1 MLLLQMVFYFATMAV
16 KLIADIV
23 VVNAALS
30 FAVNASFYDGFLLVA
45 TVPDAALHFVITYA
59 LVVVC
64 GCCIC

>member
-30 FAVNASFYDGFLLVA
+30 CAVNASFYDGFLLV
-45 TVPDAALHFVITYA
+45 
-59 LVVVC
+59 
-64 GCCIC
+64 CC